1 MIYAKMNQTF
11 QRPKTAAQEVAESAP
26 DGKPAHKGGMF
37 KKDGTPR
44 RVPEREKGTP
54 ISLTMPASLLEAV
67 DKAAK
72 DNGLSRASYIK
83 SVLATATKWG
93 A

>member
-1 MIYAKMNQTF
+1 M
-11 QRPKTAAQEVAESAP
+11 
-26 DGKPAHKGGMF
+26 
-37 KKDGTPR
+37 
-44 RVPEREKGTP
+44 PEREKGTP

>member
-1 MIYAKMNQTF
+1 MQSIQPK
-11 QRPKTAAQEVAESAP
+11 PKTAAQEVAATAP
-26 DGKPAHKGGMF
+26 DGATHKGGAF

-44 RVPEREKGTP
+44 RMPAREKGTP